1 MMKMWKKMIA
11 LFSAACVLAACGASD
26 TASDDQ
32 LTQIQEKGVIV
43 IGTEGTYAPNSYHDE
58 EGNLT
63 GFDVEVGRLIARE
76 LGVEAQFVESS
87 WDSLFAAMDS
97 GRVDTVINEVEADE
111 ERAEKYDFS
120 QPYTYVHGA
129 LMVSSDNTDIQGFAD
144 LDGMR
149 AAQNLTSSWGG
160 WRKATA
166 RSWSAWIPWISRS
179 SCWKAAGPTRP

>member
-63 GFDVEVGRLIARE
+63 SLSEEE
-76 LGVEAQFVESS
+76 L
-87 WDSLFAAMDS
+87 
-97 GRVDTVINEVEADE
+97 DTYTKFFYEPQEFTKEEIEETAVIE
-111 ERAEKYDFS
+111 F
-120 QPYTYVHGA
+120 YT
-129 LMVSSDNTDIQGFAD
+129 FE
-144 LDGMR
+144 
-149 AAQNLTSSWGG
+149 
-160 WRKATA
+160 
-166 RSWSAWIPWISRS
+166 
-179 SCWKAAGPTRP
+179 